1 VPINVRPGV
10 YSSIDVKSA
19 ARGLAGGKTV
29 GVAALAASGAEQT
42 AARILSHDQAKE
54 LFGEGSNLTELI
66 RILFLNGAY
75 AVQAVPIVKE
85 EATVQ
90 DYAAAFETLIERE
103 DVSIMLC
110 DSTASSVHA
119 ALREA
124 ILGAGENSKYR
135 IGIIEGTGTVS
146 AVCAAAES
154 LNCERIA
161 MIYTARRE
169 ELESFAQTAAAV
181 AGALSAPGDPA
192 LPINGA
198 ELFGTVGAA
207 RRFTDSELIALVDA
221 GVTPVELAG
230 EAVSVVRGLTTR
242 TSTGDQR
249 DATWRELTTVLIIDE
264 VVPAVRAALRARF
277 PRVKNTTQ
285 TRGAIRTLT
294 TITLENYLKREII
307 DSYGAV
313 SAQADEN
320 DPTACIVSF
329 DFTPAHGLNFIR
341 LSAQITV

>member
-1 VPINVRPGV
+1 V
-10 YSSIDVKSA
+10 YSSIEVRSA

-29 GVAALAASGAEQT
+29 GVAGLAASGAEGT
-42 AARILSHDQAKE
+42 ATRVLSQEQAKE
-54 LFGEGSNLTELI
+54 LFGEGSQLTELI

-75 AVQAVPIVKE
+75 AVQAVPIVSDGAAVE
-85 EATVQ
+85 
-90 DYAAAFETLIERE
+90 DYAAAFETLMERE

-110 DSTASSVHA
+110 DSTSSSVHA

-124 ILGAGENSKYR
+124 ILGADENSKYR
-135 IGIIEGTGTVS
+135 IGIVEGAGTVS

-161 MIYTARRE
+161 MIFPARRE
-169 ELESFAQTAAAV
+169 AGESFGQTAAAV

-198 ELFGTVGAA
+198 ELFGTPCVE
-207 RRFTDSELIALVDA
+207 RRFSDSELVALVDA

-242 TSTGDQR
+242 TLTGGER

-264 VVPAVRAALRARF
+264 VVPAVRAALRTRF
-277 PRVKNTTQ
+277 PRVKNTVQ
-285 TRGAIRTLT
+285 TRGAIRTLA
-294 TITLENYLKREII
+294 TITLETYLKREII

-313 SAQADEN
+313 SALADEN
-320 DPTACIVSF
+320 DPTTCIVSF
-329 DFTPAHGLNFIR
+329 DFAPAHGLNFIS
-341 LSAQITV
+341 LTAQITV